1 MTRFKVRKVDLTLA
15 QMEKVQ
21 VRQERSMREGMAAI
35 DYVGLGLALV
45 VNEESRVV
53 GLVTDGD
60 IRRAILRGISI
71 DVPISDVMNRSPV
84 IAREVDEDSGWAEL
98 LSRDLQSLISEE
110 VGLKVP
116 VVDRDNR
123 VVEMVILRK
132 QDRPSHSSAR
142 VRPVK
147 GVLVVG
153 GAGYLGSVL
162 CRMLLRRG
170 YRVRVLDSLLYG
182 VDPIAELE
190 HRPGFE
196 LVMADMRHLEE
207 VTRAMKSVDAVIHLA
222 AIVGDEASRLD
233 PEETIEA
240 NHLAT
245 RTVAEVSR
253 YYQVNRFIFASTCSN
268 YGASSQPDASF
279 SENSPLN
286 PLSLYA
292 RMKVESEQALREL
305 EDGNFAPTIFRMATL
320 FGLSPRMRFD
330 LVVNNF
336 VVRAMREKVI
346 TVFGGTQWRPELH
359 VLDAAEAFV
368 KCLEAP
374 IERVRGEI
382 FNVGGNALNCR
393 IEDVAKLVAEKVPG
407 TRMVVQGEKV
417 DPRSY
422 RVSFDKAERVLG
434 FRPRMTVRD
443 GIREIAEAVKGGMFC
458 DWPSPRYSNA
468 MYLGMS

>member
-1 MTRFKVRKVDLTLA
+1 MTRLEVRKVALTSA
-15 QMEKVQ
+15 QMERLQ
-21 VRQERSMREGMAAI
+21 VGQERSMREGMAAI
-35 DYVGLGLALV
+35 DYVGLGLALIV
-45 VNEESRVV
+45 DEQRRVV

-71 DVPISDVMNRSPV
+71 ATPLVSVMNRSPV
-84 IAREVDEDSGWAEL
+84 IAREDDEKSGWGEL
-98 LSRDLQSLISEE
+98 LSRDIQPQVSEE
-110 VGLKVP
+110 VGFKVP
-116 VVDRDNR
+116 VVDHDNR
-123 VVEMVILRK
+123 FVEILLLRK
-132 QDRPSHSSAR
+132 RDQAAPSSTT

-162 CRMLLRRG
+162 CRMLLQRG
-170 YRVRVLDSLLYG
+170 YRVRVLDNLLYG
-182 VDPIAELE
+182 ADSIAELTE
-190 HRPGFE
+190 RPGFE
-196 LVMADMRHLEE
+196 LVKADMRHLEQ

-245 RTVAEVSR
+245 RAVAEVSR

-268 YGASSQPDASF
+268 YGASSEPDASLD
-279 SENSPLN
+279 EDAPLN

-305 EDGNFAPTIFRMATL
+305 EDGNFAPTTFRMATL

-336 VVRAMREKVI
+336 SVRAMKEKSI
-346 TVFGGTQWRPELH
+346 TVFGGKQWRPQLH
-359 VLDAAEAFV
+359 VSDAAEAFM
-368 KCLEAP
+368 KCLDAP
-374 IERVRGEI
+374 IERVRGQI
-382 FNVGGNALNCR
+382 FNVGGNTLNCR
-393 IEDVAKLVAEKVPG
+393 IQDIAKLVAEEVPG
-407 TRMVVQGEKV
+407 ARMIVQSENV

-422 RVSFDKAERVLG
+422 RVGFDKVERVLG
-434 FRPRMTVRD
+434 FRPRVNVRD
-443 GIREIAEAVKGGMFC
+443 GVREIIEAVKAGGFS
-458 DWPSPRYSNA
+458 DWPNPRYSNA
-468 MYLGMS
+468 MYLGAS